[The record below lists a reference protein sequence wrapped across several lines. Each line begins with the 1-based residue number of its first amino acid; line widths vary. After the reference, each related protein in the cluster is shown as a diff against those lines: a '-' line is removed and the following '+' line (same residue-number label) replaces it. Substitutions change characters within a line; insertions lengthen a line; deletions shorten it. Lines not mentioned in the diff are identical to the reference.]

1 MQSNSEK
8 EIWIFLSH
16 SNKDFAKVRKIRN
29 YLEEKDCRPLMFYLK
44 CLSKDDE
51 INDLIRREIDCR
63 TRFIICDSENARAS
77 KWVQSEINY
86 IKSKDRTFEV
96 LDLAASDDVIKQ
108 KLDLM
113 INSSR
118 VFVSYSRRDYEIVS
132 SIISHVR
139 KYDIRLFW
147 DLDVGETAIFGLD
160 FAQTIR
166 AALNAASQ
174 VFVFASRNYFSSEW
188 ARKELDYAKKG
199 ETSCRFLILDEFAKS
214 KLSEG
219 NLIRTSDSFVDLSHI
234 HDHVLLSEM
243 AIEAI
248 VNWTM
253 RPWDV
258 YTMAKNFLDGIGC
271 SADAAEADRLF
282 GIAYRKADELDTK
295 GHPGGTLVLARC
307 EANGYGTVRDLH
319 SALLDYQNYI
329 HVVRGSDDVKKE
341 MERVRKMLEEE
352 K

>member
-16 SNKDFAKVRKIRN
+16 SNKDFERVRKIRN

-44 CLSKDDE
+44 CLSNDDE
-51 INDLIRREIDCR
+51 INDLIRREIECR

-86 IKSKDRTFEV
+86 IKSRDRTFEV

-118 VFVSYSRRDYEIVS
+118 IYVSYSRRDFEFVS
-132 SIISHVR
+132 SVFSHVR

-147 DLDVGETAIFGLD
+147 DVDDIAFGGNFVQIIQDAISSAGQML
-160 FAQTIR
+160 
-166 AALNAASQ
+166 
-174 VFVFASRNYFSSEW
+174 VFASQNYFSSEW
-188 ARKELDYAKKG
+188 GRSELDYANKR
-199 ETSCRFLILDEFAKS
+199 ETSCRFLILDEYAKS

-234 HDHVLLSEM
+234 QEPAIRSEM

-282 GIAYRKADELDTK
+282 RIAYRKADELDSK

-307 EANGYGTVRDLH
+307 EANGYGTERDLR
-319 SALLDYQNYI
+319 SALLDYHNYI
-329 HVVRGSDDVKKE
+329 HVVSGSAAVKEE
-341 MERVRKMLEEE
+341 MERVRQMLEDE